1 MVNKVNEIVKY
12 DKIYPN
18 VTMESEWD
26 ILAEIRT
33 TMRELASSRPSL
45 SHIKSHQDKKKPFE
59 ELPLQAQLNCRADW
73 LAEAYLQENPEV
85 DHSRAPVLPSSGC
98 QLHLASGT
106 ATHNIK
112 KALKHARTVPPLIAK
127 LCHINGWSREEF
139 DDIDWESHGTAL
151 KRLKRHR
158 KTLVQY
164 LNDYIPVGKRVNEY
178 HKKYPACCPSCP
190 EPVEDREHLWEC
202 QAPSRQRWRRECYS
216 TMLKTLTD
224 LDTAP
229 PLQELLLDALS
240 VLMGGRSMATIRS
253 DPAVADVARAQ
264 RDIGWHQI
272 LKGRFSQQWTRTQ
285 DRYLGAKATRTVNGG
300 TWMTKVIEVWLSQ
313 WLKLWKLRNE
323 DRHGRDVTTRAQ
335 AEEAQVYRELQQF
348 YEAHDG
354 NVPERLQW
362 IFDTPIST
370 RMEGKVG
377 ITRLWLNT
385 WKPVM
390 EQSYTTA
397 LETG

>member
-1 MVNKVNEIVKY
+1 M
-12 DKIYPN
+12 
-18 VTMESEWD
+18 
-26 ILAEIRT
+26 
-33 TMRELASSRPSL
+33 
-45 SHIKSHQDKKKPFE
+45 
-59 ELPLQAQLNCRADW
+59 
-73 LAEAYLQENPEV
+73 
-85 DHSRAPVLPSSGC
+85 
-98 QLHLASGT
+98 
-106 ATHNIK
+106 
-112 KALKHARTVPPLIAK
+112 
-127 LCHINGWSREEF
+127 
-139 DDIDWESHGTAL
+139 
-151 KRLKRHR
+151 
-158 KTLVQY
+158 
-164 LNDYIPVGKRVNEY
+164 
-178 HKKYPACCPSCP
+178 
-190 EPVEDREHLWEC
+190 
-202 QAPSRQRWRRECYS
+202 RRECYS

-229 PLQELLLDALS
+229 PLQELLLEALGA
-240 VLMGGRSMATIRS
+240 LMGGRSMTTIRS

-285 DRYLGAKATRTVNGG
+285 DKYLGANATRTVNGG

-323 DRHGRDVTTRAQ
+323 DRHGHDVNTRAQ